1 VFIDCKD
8 NKLKRNEHVNGN
20 DLKLVLPPR
29 VYWAG
34 YASVWGFAGVVIRAN
49 TSDFVASI
57 LATNSCY
64 KSQST
69 LNTLLKTEGF
79 LPVAPV
85 SSHMEVDRVGQDK
98 HS

>member
-1 VFIDCKD
+1 M
-8 NKLKRNEHVNGN
+8 NNGN

-29 VYWAG
+29 LYCSG
-34 YASVWGFAGVVIRAN
+34 YASVWGFGGVVIRAN
-49 TSDFVASI
+49 TSDFVGLI

-69 LNTLLKTEGF
+69 LNTLPKVVGF